1 MRRGARRDL
10 TKERYW
16 RRTVRKQAGSGLSV
30 RTWCRRHGERE
41 PVFYWWRRELAQREA
56 ARVAASHVASPV
68 TAAIGSGAA
77 GSTFVPVAV
86 THDAPCHSA
95 GRIEIVLPNRWRI
108 RLHGDVDRQALLN
121 VLAVLEA
128 SVC

>member
-16 RRTVRKQAGSGLSV
+16 RRTVRQQARSGLSV
-30 RTWCRRHGERE
+30 RTWCCQHGKRE
-41 PVFYWWRRELAQREA
+41 AVFYWWRRELARREV
-56 ARVAASHVASPV
+56 ARGASPA

-77 GSTFVPVAV
+77 GSVFVPVAV
-86 THDAPCHSA
+86 THDAPSGSA
-95 GRIEIVLPNRWRI
+95 GRIEIVLPNRRRI